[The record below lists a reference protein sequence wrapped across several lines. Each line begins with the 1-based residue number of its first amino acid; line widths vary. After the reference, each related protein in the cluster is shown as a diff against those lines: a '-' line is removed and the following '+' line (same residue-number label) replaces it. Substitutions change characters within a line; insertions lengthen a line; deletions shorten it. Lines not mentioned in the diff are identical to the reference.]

1 MDNKSF
7 EFNDNEQQKINVNAI
22 ISVFQKWFK
31 SDLITEKELSVLI
44 NTLNR
49 TFNNLLMSW
58 YPYGR

>member
-7 EFNDNEQQKINVNAI
+7 EFSDNEQQKINVNAI

-49 TFNNLLMSW
+49 TFNN
-58 YPYGR
+58 